1 LKPPTRCSKCGK
13 LLFSTRARAEE
24 AAYRLQHDH
33 GARMFAY
40 AEHGGWHLT
49 AEPADEMSA
58 PRKDGAGRRRRRRE

>member
-1 LKPPTRCSKCGK
+1 
-13 LLFSTRARAEE
+13 LFSSKARAEE

-49 AEPADEMSA
+49 TEPVDEV
-58 PRKDGAGRRRRRRE
+58 PTRGRERPGPGVRRRE